1 MLMFVV
7 MSAGGKPSSVKQPP
21 PPLPPVILM
30 VWAALEPRRLP
41 AGSAGATCVLAKV
54 GPGIAEMWQEPRE
67 LPLLELIIWG
77 YAAIRG
83 SMIH

>member
-30 VWAALEPRRLP
+30 VWAALEPMRPP
-41 AGSAGATCVLAKV
+41 AGSAGATCVLAKA
-54 GPGIAEMWQEPRE
+54 GPGIAGMWQEPRE